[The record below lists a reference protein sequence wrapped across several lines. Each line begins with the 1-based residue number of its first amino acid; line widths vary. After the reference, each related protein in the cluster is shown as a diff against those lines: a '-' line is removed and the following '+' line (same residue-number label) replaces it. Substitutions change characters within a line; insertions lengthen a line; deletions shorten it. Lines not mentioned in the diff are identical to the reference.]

1 MTGSLWATGRVYIQM
16 NSISTYTWDSM
27 NCYSEPVM
35 CSDYQATDVFC
46 VLADS
51 LIADYDEEKIG
62 ERDSSSLSQK
72 LKTNLY
78 LFHNSSLRL
87 HDNPSLLKSIKPGK
101 QIRAVF
107 IFDVYQHQRSAATCR
122 NRFLL
127 ESLHNIDQM
136 LRDLKSRLYVI
147 RGHPVFTLDRLIL
160 EWNVDE
166 IFFQAHVDKEGI
178 LQDQSIVSACREKDV
193 SVTMCH
199 SHTLYD
205 PDQLLS
211 VTSSAAMTS
220 FNLFEKA
227 LQQMGPP
234 RLPLQPPGYFHD
246 NADMSSCYNI
256 PDPHEIGVDCVYKG
270 IWVGG
275 ESEGLKRLEIYVE
288 KRVLTKGTTT
298 FLDEP
303 TAISPYVRFGCLS
316 TKLIYQRCHKTNN
329 RDFLNLVF
337 KKLSMKDFYLHLC
350 SRVSGCMFVC
360 VVWC

>member
-1 MTGSLWATGRVYIQM
+1 
-16 NSISTYTWDSM
+16 
-27 NCYSEPVM
+27 M
-35 CSDYQATDVFC
+35 CSDYHATDVFC

-51 LIADYDEEKIG
+51 FIADYDEEKIG
-62 ERDSSSLSQK
+62 ERDSNSLQQK

-87 HDNPSLLKSIKPGK
+87 HDNPSLLKSISPGK

-107 IFDVYQHQRSAATCR
+107 IFDVYHHQRSAATCR

-136 LRDLKSRLYVI
+136 LRNLKSRLYVI
-147 RGHPVFTLDRLIL
+147 RGHPVFTLDRLIP

-178 LQDQSIVSACREKDV
+178 LLDQSIVSACREKGV

-220 FNLFEKA
+220 FNLFEKV
-227 LQQMGPP
+227 LQEMGPP
-234 RLPLQPPGYFHD
+234 KSPLQSPGDFHD
-246 NADMSSCYNI
+246 NTDMSPCYDI
-256 PDPHEIGVDCVYKG
+256 PDPHELGVDSVYKG

-298 FLDEP
+298 FLDES

-316 TKLIYQRCHKTNN
+316 TKLIYQRCRETNN
-329 RDFLNLVF
+329 RDFTNFVF
-337 KKLSMKDFYLHLC
+337 KKLSMRDFYLHLC
-350 SRVSGCMFVC
+350 SKVSGCMAVC
-360 VVWC
+360 VVCC